1 MFFIYSNEYM
11 IARGVVVNTEI
22 ELRAITVAQ
31 YIIDKKTTVRSAAK
45 QFGISKSTVHKDVTD
60 RLYYINRGLYE
71 KVQPVLAE
79 NKACRHLRG
88 GMATKE
94 KYLLKKQCGL

>member
-1 MFFIYSNEYM
+1 MQNYIEE
-11 IARGVVVNTEI
+11 RTI
-22 ELRAITVAQ
+22 ELAN
-31 YIIDKKTTVRSAAK
+31 YIIENKATVRATAK

>member
-1 MFFIYSNEYM
+1 MQNYIEE
-11 IARGVVVNTEI
+11 RTI
-22 ELRAITVAQ
+22 ELAN
-31 YIIDKKTTVRSAAK
+31 YIIENKATVRATAK

-71 KVQPVLAE
+71 KVQPILAE

-94 KYLLKKQCGL
+94 KYLLKKQGVL